1 MANPIDLSALILSV
15 ARSCDEAIQ
24 TLKKSNAEV
33 ELDQVE
39 MTVTIEA
46 DIDDEALRAPAR
58 PGAAVLPGL
67 RLDLKSRVIA
77 SRVIAGRPN
86 VLPTP
91 GRTPTTPSTPARPT
105 ATAVPAST
113 SDDSDVTGRIEL
125 RLLLSRKE

>member
-24 TLKKSNAEV
+24 ALKKSNAEV

-67 RLDLKSRVIA
+67 RLDLKSRA
-77 SRVIAGRPN
+77 LSARPN
-86 VLPTP
+86 LPPAP
-91 GRTPTTPSTPARPT
+91 GRTPTTPSPPARPT
-105 ATAVPAST
+105 TTVTPSST
-113 SDDSDVTGRIEL
+113 IDDSEVTGKIEL